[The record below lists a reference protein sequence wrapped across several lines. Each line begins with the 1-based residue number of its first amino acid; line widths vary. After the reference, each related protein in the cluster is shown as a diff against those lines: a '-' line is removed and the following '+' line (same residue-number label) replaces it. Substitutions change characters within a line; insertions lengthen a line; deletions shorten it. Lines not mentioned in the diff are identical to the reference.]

1 MRIKKLKL
9 HLICEISSWF
19 AQQRVNIESQPS
31 YKKFKEEPGVF
42 VDVLSADSSADH
54 HLKSQLL
61 MEQLQR
67 QMDLLIKKHNSCWN
81 DRHLR

>member
-1 MRIKKLKL
+1 MHNENKKLKL
-9 HLICEISSWF
+9 HFICEILCWF
-19 AQQRVNIESQPS
+19 AKQRVNIQSQPS

-67 QMDLLIKKHNSCWN
+67 QMDLLIKKHNFC
-81 DRHLR
+81 